1 MCNLIIAIFNC
12 QICFVI
18 TFCLIKKFFI
28 DFNAALKPT
37 ACGYINWIFFIKD
50 YLAEEEIPSVNSWE
64 ELSEWANAT
73 LDDNNNI
80 IEWVKN
86 DWEKLMPIDKDFVS
100 LRLIFLKIIYCP

>member
-1 MCNLIIAIFNC
+1 MQLLN
-12 QICFVI
+12 Q
-18 TFCLIKKFFI
+18 
-28 DFNAALKPT
+28 
-37 ACGYINWIFFIKD
+37 NWIFFIKD

-86 DWEKLMPIDKDFVS
+86 DWEKLMPIEKDFVS
-100 LRLIFLKIIYCP
+100 LRLIFFCLV